1 MFCKKIENCQITTFL
16 SWNQWKK
23 WEFFA
28 SWIYRCYFSCVIINE
43 NKLVISR
50 NIHIWREIS
59 PLASLAVIRA
69 HIIKKSIRRG
79 PDEKYWAA
87 ETSEIL
93 VSREFSFSL
102 LVLDLEPFQFHFH
115 FSKKSEGILFF
126 TFHFSKK
133 VKAIHISLFFLE
145 KKEWNQVRAI
155 TSPLSLFPIVFPKIV
170 KSQVS
175 TSLKILAKFQFQNL
189 DQTLCSKSEPNIS
202 LKKVTKTRLKFNCA
216 HLRSTKESL
225 TFKYFDTG
233 RYWLVLGQYRTV
245 RVDIW

>member
-1 MFCKKIENCQITTFL
+1 MRDFIWGNKGGIRLELDSCGIPLFCRKISLRVEADTFTSHKVRHRDQRDSRFSRILENF
-16 SWNQWKK
+16 
-23 WEFFA
+23 
-28 SWIYRCYFSCVIINE
+28 
-43 NKLVISR
+43 
-50 NIHIWREIS
+50 
-59 PLASLAVIRA
+59 
-69 HIIKKSIRRG
+69 
-79 PDEKYWAA
+79 
-87 ETSEIL
+87 
-93 VSREFSFSL
+93 FSFSL